1 MSITAYENLVSTAE
15 RRALLNNE
23 QKTTVRFSDLMGMI
37 PSITGKVELV
47 YEGEQEGS
55 SFVANHLI
63 SQATKTLFTTYFP
76 KIQKLKKKQE
86 ESPYTEIINW
96 FLEGNIIELSDNADD
111 KTRAS
116 VLDSIQPLKEL
127 VLKYQPH
134 VSERDIPFFMEFVLW
149 ALVDLKQLSKIKSD
163 DKILF
168 NNGIDSLLNEL

>member
-1 MSITAYENLVSTAE
+1 
-15 RRALLNNE
+15 
-23 QKTTVRFSDLMGMI
+23 MGMI

-111 KTRAS
+111 KARAS

-134 VSERDIPFFMEFVLW
+134 VSERDILFFMEFVLW

-168 NNGIDSLLNEL
+168 NNGIDSLLSEL